1 MATVLDIRGLT
12 KTYASGLTALKPVT
26 LAIEE
31 GEIFALLCGYRVQ
44 PLFHRVRNHPEVE
57 RCSSMMYFANP
68 NPVRPFR
75 PWRRD
80 ASNKDVDI
88 IARAIENPTR
98 YGLPPLPQV

>member
-1 MATVLDIRGLT
+1 MLT
-12 KTYASGLTALKPVT
+12 PDGAWQPLQPAPGELIVMP
-26 LAIEE
+26 

-57 RCSSMMYFANP
+57 RRSSMMYFANP